1 MSFFSGSPKST
12 RTLEPAADLSQFD
25 DPVAR
30 QAEWTHCNIGGQSFG
45 TFALVMGPRPGRVEF
60 KTTEGFKIFAAASAL
75 LGMGVIALS
84 LQFMEPFSKY
94 QIRGFMAAAGF
105 FLAGP
110 LMYFLA
116 AKPRVFDKH
125 VGCYWKGHRRP
136 RLTSAGEASADA
148 PRLNAIHAVQ
158 LIGKTI
164 KHTGGYGLG
173 RRYRNYELNL
183 VLTNSRRINVIDHG
197 NSRMILRDAKILAD
211 FLGVPLWNA
220 LPADA

>member
-1 MSFFSGSPKST
+1 MSFFSGSPEST
-12 RTLEPAADLSQFD
+12 RTLEPAADLSQLD

-30 QAEWTHCNIGGQSFG
+30 QTEWTHCNIGGQSFG

-75 LGMGVIALS
+75 LGMGTITVS

-94 QIRGFMAAAGF
+94 QIRGFAAAVGF

-136 RLTSAGEASADA
+136 RLTSAGAASADA
-148 PRLNAIHAVQ
+148 PRLNAIHAIQ

-164 KHTGGYGLG
+164 KHEGRFGLG
-173 RRYRNYELNL
+173 RRYRSYELNL
-183 VLTNSRRINVIDHG
+183 ILNTGQRVHVIGHG
-197 NSRMILRDAKILAD
+197 NSRTILRDATILAE
-211 FLGVPLWNA
+211 FLEVPLWNA